1 MHAKSPGGLIFPAIV
16 LIGLILFS
24 LSGFIGTIFSQ
35 NDFHPS
41 APPAEHTRKLSDLF
55 PASIQ
60 QWKMIIEKYA
70 ERYQLDP
77 NLIAA
82 VMLQE
87 SGGDPQ
93 IISSSGAVGL
103 MQVMPRDGIA
113 ASFYCGAIACFT
125 NRPTIKD
132 LSEPEFN
139 VDFGSRML
147 SNLIKKEGSVR
158 QALLR
163 YGPFDTGYGYADT
176 VLSLYKHYQ

>member
-1 MHAKSPGGLIFPAIV
+1 MHAKSPGGLIFPAIL

-24 LSGFIGTIFSQ
+24 LSGFVGTIFNQ
-35 NDFHPS
+35 NNFHASVPLS
-41 APPAEHTRKLSDLF
+41 EPARELSNQF

-60 QWKMIIEKYA
+60 RWKRIIEKNA

-103 MQVMPRDGIA
+103 MQIMPRDGIA
-113 ASFYCGAIACFT
+113 SSFYCGAIACFT
-125 NRPTIKD
+125 NRPTIED

-147 SNLIKKEGSVR
+147 SDLIYKEGSIR
-158 QALLR
+158 QALFR

-176 VLSLYKHYQ
+176 VLSLYERYQ